1 MTTVGFYVK
10 AGTKT
15 GYGHLIRCYALAG
28 ELKERGCECVFWTNQ
43 PAWLRDRGYDAFYLN
58 GGGDLTPD
66 VWIVDLEGGCSP
78 SLARQL
84 SEYCHVLVILNGV
97 GYPDGDPG

>member
-43 PAWLRDRGYDAFYLN
+43 PAWCKTIVRILSCSCHIERRGL
-58 GGGDLTPD
+58 P
-66 VWIVDLEGGCSP
+66 
-78 SLARQL
+78 
-84 SEYCHVLVILNGV
+84 
-97 GYPDGDPG
+97 